1 MNDRYNSLDMNN
13 KLIWNFRDISH
24 TMRRTSE
31 GKGSQKRVLIIL
43 LENNGMTQKELT
55 DRLGE
60 QSGSASEILA
70 KLEGNG
76 MILRTAN
83 ENDRRTTDVVLTEK
97 GRVMAQEAYESR
109 NARHQAMLEVLSDG
123 EKETLIALL
132 ERVNSD

>member
-1 MNDRYNSLDMNN
+1 
-13 KLIWNFRDISH
+13 
-24 TMRRTSE
+24 MRRTSE

-43 LENNGMTQKELT
+43 LENNRMTQKELT
-55 DRLGE
+55 DRLGVHP
-60 QSGSASEILA
+60 GSASEILA

-83 ENDRRTTDVVLTEK
+83 EKDRRTTDVVQK

-109 NARHQAMLEVLSDG
+109 NARHQAMFEVLSDG